1 MKASDGTGTQVDVQM
16 INRCKAEMRE
26 WKLYNVMKSLREG
39 DEKTLY
45 EEQRNRNIREK
56 FILVFCFF
64 CKQCYPCIKPNKFT
78 EAKFF
83 DPSSTNIY
91 CGLRFGPGPDQQ
103 NLGQENRATTTII
116 QMYFLYHNFHYD
128 ISKINGIL
136 LLIVKNNNKKIISL
150 HYTDKIDLYYKQNE
164 CL

>member
-1 MKASDGTGTQVDVQM
+1 M
-16 INRCKAEMRE
+16 
-26 WKLYNVMKSLREG
+26 
-39 DEKTLY
+39 
-45 EEQRNRNIREK
+45 NIK
-56 FILVFCFF
+56 
-64 CKQCYPCIKPNKFT
+64 
-78 EAKFF
+78 
-83 DPSSTNIY
+83 
-91 CGLRFGPGPDQQ
+91 
-103 NLGQENRATTTII
+103 TII